1 MTAFEGRDTVKKG
14 ESCAAEN
21 LLLVKNELEEV
32 GFKARLEGM
41 EGRAVMESER
51 KRFPDLCSREAEGVT
66 TMLFS
71 FEGGD
76 AKSSLIR
83 RRTQKPRRDKDLDR
97 FSQVLMGSAVLSLR
111 TTHCVL
117 VVSMRL

>member
-1 MTAFEGRDTVKKG
+1 MKKG

-32 GFKARLEGM
+32 SFKARLKGR
-41 EGRAVMESER
+41 EGRAVMESEG
-51 KRFPDLCSREAEGVT
+51 KIFPDLCSREAEGVT

-83 RRTQKPRRDKDLDR
+83 RGTQRPRRNKDLGK
-97 FSQVLMGSAVLSLR
+97 FSQVLRGIAVWSL
-111 TTHCVL
+111 
-117 VVSMRL
+117 